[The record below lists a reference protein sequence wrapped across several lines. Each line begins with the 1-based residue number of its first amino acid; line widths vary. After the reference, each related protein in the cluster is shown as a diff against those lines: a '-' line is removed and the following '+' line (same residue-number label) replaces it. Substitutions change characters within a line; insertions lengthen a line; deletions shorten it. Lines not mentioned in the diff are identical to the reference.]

1 MKKTVVLLLLAF
13 LLLSLL
19 SACDGIVKPA
29 QTPEPTSSPASTPT
43 PAPTPALITMLLSSE
58 EFQGYSCM
66 EAEKKLHLMG
76 FTAIR
81 LSEYAD
87 LTSYE
92 ADKVDKVQSV
102 TIGGKDRFSV
112 GDSFR
117 ADEEVVLAYHVV
129 RKLPL
134 PASSEELKLKE
145 ATEAARL
152 FEDAGFINVK
162 TEVLEDLDQ
171 AEAEAGPV
179 VEALVDGR
187 SDFSKSE
194 NIPFDSE
201 IRIVTHVYGGP
212 YAHLVELTPEQIYAR
227 CAPAV
232 FYVEIYDESGWCI
245 KTGSGFFLTSDGLA
259 ITNYHVISGAYSAS
273 ITVSDTGEMYMVAGV
288 YDYSAAEDWAVLQID
303 GSGFQT
309 LEIGD
314 PGYDVGG
321 ATVYAIGSPLGLQNT
336 ISAGIISNPARVD
349 GGMTY
354 IQMSAAISPGSSGGA
369 LLNKYGQ
376 VIGITSATYTSGQN
390 LNLSIPLTY
399 LEDMDISSYVPLHD
413 AQNEPSGTL
422 TLSQS
427 RLNLGLGET
436 GSVTV
441 TAVEQNCE
449 ETVSVRFVIGDDEVI
464 SCSWGG
470 WVGDDNTLNVTPLKI
485 GNTDVTVY
493 FLISGTD
500 TILDVKTLSV
510 TVTADGS
517 NTIDDDTT
525 IFELSSDTVFVS
537 LFGQGE
543 VGVHAYTDY
552 IGDPDHQVYVTYYI
566 DDSSIVECS
575 WGSWD
580 GNDISLYI
588 NPLISG
594 STEITLVYHLED
606 ETVLAQE
613 TLTVYVVFASLSV
626 SEDELGMAVGE
637 TVTLE
642 VSAVSEGADLLELYY
657 VWELYGDEIL
667 TVEWGEMH
675 EDGNTIDLI
684 ITANAPGE
692 ADLALSVTD
701 ENDTM
706 ILDYISIPVSVE

>member
-1 MKKTVVLLLLAF
+1 M
-13 LLLSLL
+13 LL
-19 SACDGIVKPA
+19 SA
-29 QTPEPTSSPASTPT
+29 
-43 PAPTPALITMLLSSE
+43 E
-58 EFQGYSCM
+58 EFQNYSCM
-66 EAEKKLHLMG
+66 EAEKKLQLMG
-76 FTAIR
+76 FSSIR

-87 LTSYE
+87 LSSTE

-102 TIGGKDRFSV
+102 SIGGKDSFDV
-112 GDSFR
+112 GDSFA
-117 ADEEVVLAYHVV
+117 ADAEVVLAYHVV
-129 RKLPL
+129 RRLPL
-134 PASSEELKLKE
+134 PAAPEEIKLKE

-152 FEDAGFINVK
+152 FEEAGFINVK
-162 TEVLEDLDQ
+162 TEVVEDLT
-171 AEAEAGPV
+171 EAGAEPV
-179 VEALVDGR
+179 VEALVDGKADFDK
-187 SDFSKSE
+187 SDA
-194 NIPFDSE
+194 IPFDSE
-201 IRIVTHVYGGP
+201 IRILTHVYAGP
-212 YAHLVELTPEQIYAR
+212 YAHLTELTPEQIYAR

-232 FYVEIYDESGWCI
+232 FYVEIYDEYGWCI

-259 ITNYHVISGAYSAS
+259 VTNYHVISGADSAS

-399 LEDMDISSYVPLHD
+399 LEDMDTSHYVPLHD
-413 AQNEPSGTL
+413 AQNSPSGTL

-427 RLNLGLGET
+427 KLTLGLGET

-441 TAVEQNCE
+441 TAIEQNCE
-449 ETVSVRFVIGDDEVI
+449 DTVSVRFVIGDEDVV

-517 NTIDDDTT
+517 SQISDDSTEFSVDSQSVC
-525 IFELSSDTVFVS
+525 LS
-537 LFGQGE
+537 LFGGQRDLWI
-543 VGVHAYTDY
+543 HAYSDY
-552 IGDPDHQVYVTYYI
+552 IGDPDHKVYVTYYI
-566 DDSSIVECS
+566 ADSSILECT
-575 WGSWD
+575 WGSWQ
-580 GNDISLYI
+580 GNDIPLTL
-588 NPLISG
+588 NPLASG
-594 STEITLVYHLED
+594 STEVTLVYHLED

-613 TLTVYVVFASLSV
+613 TVTVTVIFGAVSV
-626 SEDELGMAVGE
+626 SEEELGMAAGE
-637 TVTLE
+637 TVTLT
-642 VSAVSEGADLLELYY
+642 VSVRLEGCEEYNLY
-657 VWELYGDEIL
+657 WKLYGDEIL
-667 TVEWGEMH
+667 DVQWGERN
-675 EDGNTIDLI
+675 EDGSRALI
-684 ITANAPGE
+684 ITARDGGE
-692 ADLALSVTD
+692 ADLELWLE
-701 ENDTM
+701 ENETSL
-706 ILDYISIPVSVE
+706 ILDYLSIPVSVE